1 MNSASVGFHCPE
13 CTKTGKQKVYTA
25 GVMFNS
31 RPLAT
36 QVLLGLNVF
45 VFVVS
50 IILGD
55 GLFGSV
61 GQNGLLREG
70 AAFGPFIDIDGEWYR
85 VLTAGFL
92 HYGLIHL
99 AFNMYALWILGP
111 MFDRS
116 LGPTRFVLTYMACL
130 LGGSFGALLITP
142 LGLTAGASGAIF
154 GLMGVAVVSQRA
166 MGRSIWDTGLGSVL
180 VLNFLITFGI
190 SSISVGGHL
199 GGFLVGLGCG
209 WIVYEGT
216 RKFKLPKFAPEGIIA
231 VVGVACFVGALWAA
245 TTWTSPIF

>member
-13 CTKTGKQKVYTA
+13 CAKSGKQKVYTGA
-25 GVMFNS
+25 GMFNS
-31 RPLAT
+31 RPVVTQALLAIN
-36 QVLLGLNVF
+36 VL

-50 IILGD
+50 ILMGD

-61 GQNGLLREG
+61 GEDGLLLEG
-70 AAFGPFIDIDGEWYR
+70 AAFGPFIDLDGEWYR

-111 MFDRS
+111 TFERS
-116 LGPTRFVLTYMACL
+116 LGRSRFVLTYMACL
-130 LGGSFGALLITP
+130 LGGSFGALLVTP

-154 GLMGVAVVSQRA
+154 GLLGVAVVSQRS

-180 VLNFLITFGI
+180 VLNFLITFGVTG
-190 SSISVGGHL
+190 ISVGGHV
-199 GGFLVGLGCG
+199 GGFLVGLACG

-216 RKFKLPKFAPEGIIA
+216 RRFKLPKFVVEGLIVAI
-231 VVGVACFVGALWAA
+231 GVLSFVGALWAA
-245 TTWTSPIF
+245 TTWTNPIF